1 MVKSLRDITPKE
13 NPELMKL
20 LNQAHN
26 NIAGVRPSKTAPGET
41 GTDPGV
47 DYAPKPGDERKWI
60 AAHSVEK
67 HADRVGNVDHPY
79 TQPQEKY
86 DLNFADEKRHGRK
99 RGEDK
104 KVYESSMCNE
114 TPAGV
119 MCEVHGMENCYG
131 GKKLLVDKKVT
142 EGVVSDF
149 AKKIGNTL
157 RKLVPKNNAA
167 AAADKVKAA
176 REYNAGMWDRINA
189 DQKEKFKT
197 QSESISYDREMNAID
212 ALRANMGSSR
222 LTKAAAAAH
231 LRKLGYHSSAAHH
244 KSLSH
249 LFREE
254 TQIDEVLNKATSVDD
269 VIHDFVH
276 SSNPKFA
283 GKSKQE
289 RIKMA
294 LGAYYGM
301 HPEKRKKVEESNVKG
316 PNAMV
321 VYAAEAKSK
330 EGYQTWPGQKKKK
343 FFTSKEHEEETKKW
357 LERKRAEREAAAI
370 KPVKEGTYY
379 GVHPEKTRNTNE
391 DLAMPLLQGDDDSG
405 ADMVK
410 TELRALSNKAMHLT
424 MTMPDGMHVEPWV
437 QAKIA
442 QAKELVSSVHD
453 YMVYGDHDKP
463 EEKEEGTPYDGG
475 INLSYPSFSAD
486 VNTGR
491 NV

>member
-1 MVKSLRDITPKE
+1 MAKSLRDITPKE
-13 NPELMKL
+13 TPELLKL

-26 NIAGVRPSKTAPGET
+26 NIAGVRASKTEPGKT

-47 DYAPKPGDERKWI
+47 DYTPKAGDERKWV

-67 HADRVGNVDHPY
+67 HADRVGNKDHPY

-99 RGEDK
+99 RGADK
-104 KVYESSMCNE
+104 KVYESASCNE
-114 TPAGV
+114 SAAGV
-119 MCEVHGMENCYG
+119 MCEVHGKKNCSP
-131 GKKLLVDKKVT
+131 GKP
-142 EGVVSDF
+142 
-149 AKKIGNTL
+149 L
-157 RKLVPKNNAA
+157 RN
-167 AAADKVKAA
+167 
-176 REYNAGMWDRINA
+176 I
-189 DQKEKFKT
+189 T
-197 QSESISYDREMNAID
+197 QNESVSYDREMNAIA

-222 LTKAAAAAH
+222 LTRAAAAEH

-254 TQIDEVLNKATSVDD
+254 TQLDEVLNKATSVDD

-301 HPEKRKKVEESNVKG
+301 HPEKS
-316 PNAMV
+316 
-321 VYAAEAKSK
+321 
-330 EGYQTWPGQKKKK
+330 
-343 FFTSKEHEEETKKW
+343 
-357 LERKRAEREAAAI
+357 
-370 KPVKEGTYY
+370 
-379 GVHPEKTRNTNE
+379 RNTNE

-405 ADMVK
+405 ANMVK

-463 EEKEEGTPYDGG
+463 EENEGGAPYEGG
-475 INLSYPSFSAD
+475 VDMASGNVP
-486 VNTGR
+486 NTFGVPDQIGR
-491 NV
+491 V